1 LQTDEAIN
9 YDFAP
14 GRVAWLQVAKGS
26 VKLNDRSLMSG
37 DGAAIAQ
44 ETAIAL
50 QGLAPNTEVLLFDMA
65 A

>member
-1 LQTDEAIN
+1 
-9 YDFAP
+9 
-14 GRVAWLQVAKGS
+14 V
-26 VKLNDRSLMSG
+26 
-37 DGAAIAQ
+37 Q